1 MRTHLI
7 LIGVGHLLQLDH
19 GDSSRRFP
27 PVPGPV
33 KRRVFGQLVVLHRRF
48 CALEGGRRRCPGQRA
63 SAVPGSGQGARS
75 ASEQSGT
82 SICWGRSSWRMVGSC
97 VRAPAI
103 YTSTRAPSL
112 HTSRHPLRRMVDPN
126 AKLKSVPAPPAL
138 TTGLPRA
145 TRTLR
150 TRTGAPVHPWRRPLP
165 SGFGFKPEQQSA
177 LPPCSKSP
185 RSAKRHLKNESCVC
199 LGAS

>member
-33 KRRVFGQLVVLHRRF
+33 KRRVLG
-48 CALEGGRRRCPGQRA
+48 